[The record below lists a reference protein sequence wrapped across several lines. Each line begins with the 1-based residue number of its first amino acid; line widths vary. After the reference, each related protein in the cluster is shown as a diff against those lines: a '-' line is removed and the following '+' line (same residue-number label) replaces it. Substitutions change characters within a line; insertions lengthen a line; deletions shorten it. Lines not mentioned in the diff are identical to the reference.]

1 MKYRPFGRTGWQV
14 SEIGVGTWT
23 MGGMW
28 GPVSDREAVRAIRA
42 ARELGANFLD
52 TALVYGTGRAER
64 LIALALK
71 RQTDQAYIA
80 TKVPPKN
87 GEWPARH
94 EIPVEEAFPADW
106 IIRCTERSLRNL
118 RRSWIDLQQFH
129 VWSPRWLAERDDWFP
144 TVERLKRA
152 GKIRAFGISV
162 NDMEP
167 ETALEAVSM
176 GLIDSV
182 QVIYNL
188 FEQTPAE
195 ALLPACQQRQ
205 VAVIVRVPLDEGSLT
220 GTFTRQTVFLPGDWR
235 QSYFEGPRL
244 AQTAE
249 RVERLMASPVMNGQ
263 PLAQAALRF
272 CLSHPAVSTV
282 IPGMRTV
289 KHVEA
294 NCAAS
299 DGQPFTP
306 QELTQLREHAWPRNF
321 YQRLN
326 GPGPIPVRSRAH
338 RLISAIREKISRVR

>member
-1 MKYRPFGRTGWQV
+1 MRYRAFGRTGWQV
-14 SEIGVGTWT
+14 SEIGLGTWT

-28 GPVSDREAVRAIRA
+28 GPVNDREAVRAIHA
-42 ARELGANFLD
+42 GRELGINFID
-52 TALVYGTGRAER
+52 TALVYGTGRSER
-64 LIALALK
+64 LIALAVK
-71 RQTDQAYIA
+71 RRTDQVFIA

-94 EIPVEEAFPADW
+94 DAPAAQTYPEDW

-118 RRSWIDLQQFH
+118 RRAAIDVQQLH
-129 VWSPRWLAERDDWFP
+129 VWSPRWLAQRDAWLGA
-144 TVERLKRA
+144 VERLKRS

-167 ETALEAVSM
+167 DTVMEALAS

-195 ALLPACQQRQ
+195 RLLPACQRHG

-220 GTFTRQTVFLPGDWR
+220 GTFSRQTVFHQGDWR

-244 AQTAE
+244 AETVE
-249 RVERLMASPVMNGQ
+249 RVERLIAAPPIAGS

-282 IPGMRTV
+282 IPGMRSLQ
-289 KHVEA
+289 HVQT

-299 DGQPFTP
+299 DGRLFTAE
-306 QELTQLREHAWPRNF
+306 ELAALREHAWPRNF
-321 YQRLN
+321 YQRLSE
-326 GPGPIPVRSRAH
+326 PPPQPPVSPAR
-338 RLISAIREKISRVR
+338 RLVRAIRARIGR